1 MTFQIMTY
9 HPQRYG
15 GVQIRENGR
24 AIGSMKSKAS
34 AKALCDAI
42 NIREAPSS
50 RSRRRDVGSASKKKI
65 AVKSRPPAD

>member
-1 MTFQIMTY
+1 MTPQIMTY

-24 AIGSMKSKAS
+24 AIGSMKSKAA

-42 NIREAPSS
+42 NIREAP
-50 RSRRRDVGSASKKKI
+50 RRAQEDAMWEAHQRRR
-65 AVKSRPPAD
+65 

>member
-1 MTFQIMTY
+1 MNTASQIMTY

-24 AIGSMKSKAS
+24 AIGSMTSKA

-42 NIREAPSS
+42 NAREAP
-50 RSRRRDVGSASKKKI
+50 RRAQEDAAWEAHRRR
-65 AVKSRPPAD
+65 

>member
-1 MTFQIMTY
+1 MNTASQIMTY

-24 AIGSMKSKAS
+24 TIGCMQSKAA

-42 NIREAPSS
+42 NVRESPRRVQEDAAWESH
-50 RSRRRDVGSASKKKI
+50 RRR
-65 AVKSRPPAD
+65 R